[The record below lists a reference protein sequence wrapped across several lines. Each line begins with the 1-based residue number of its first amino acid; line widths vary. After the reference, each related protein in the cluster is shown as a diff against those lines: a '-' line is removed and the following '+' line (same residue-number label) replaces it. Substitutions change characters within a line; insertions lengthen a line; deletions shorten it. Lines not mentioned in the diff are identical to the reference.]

1 MEPTHV
7 AVTILR
13 VWLGVVMLAHGWN
26 HGRNIE
32 GTANWF
38 ARIGFKYPEL
48 NARGS
53 WVGEVAIG
61 LAMVAGLATP
71 AAAAGIVTVMTV
83 AFWSVHRRAG
93 FFLFHR
99 PDEGWEFVATM
110 AVAAVTVA
118 TLGPGPWSIDAAL
131 GWDRFAGWTGM
142 AVAAAGVVAGAAQ
155 LLAFW
160 RKPD

>member
-1 MEPTHV
+1 MEPTDV

-32 GTANWF
+32 GTTNWF
-38 ARIGFKYPEL
+38 ARIGFRNPEL
-48 NARGS
+48 NARAS
-53 WVGEVAIG
+53 WVGEAAIG
-61 LAMVAGLATP
+61 LAMVAGFATP

-93 FFLFHR
+93 FFVFHR

-118 TLGPGPWSIDAAL
+118 TLGPGPWSLDAVFGL
-131 GWDRFAGWTGM
+131 DRFAGWTGM
-142 AVAAAGVVAGAAQ
+142 AVAGAGVLAGAAQ
-155 LLAFW
+155 LMALW
-160 RKPD
+160 RRPD